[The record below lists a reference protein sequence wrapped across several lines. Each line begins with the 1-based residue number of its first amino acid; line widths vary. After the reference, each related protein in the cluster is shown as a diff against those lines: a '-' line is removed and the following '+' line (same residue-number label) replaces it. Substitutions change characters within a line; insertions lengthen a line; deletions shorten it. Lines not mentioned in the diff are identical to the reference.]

1 MSKSKKI
8 TNTNKEKKASPKASL
23 SVAPKVSKN
32 PQNMAELLQGY
43 SWHGFKKGEIVE
55 GIITEKS
62 NKAIWVD
69 VGAKTEGLILSKEMR
84 VAKDFVGNLK
94 VGDKIKVSIFQSE
107 NDKGYPLLS
116 FRKTLNEFAWTDFE
130 EKLKTG
136 APLKVKGKEMNK
148 GGLVVD
154 ANGFFGFIPTSC
166 FGAKLAG
173 KVKDLIGR
181 DFEAKIIEVDRE
193 KNRLILSEKEISE
206 KGLISEQ
213 REVLGKIKVG
223 ETLEGEVASIMP
235 FGLFIKIKGKKNL
248 EGLLHISE
256 ISWEKIDDPSKLY
269 KVGDKIKVK
278 VILADAQSGKLNF
291 SLKQLEQ
298 DPWGEIEKKYVVDA
312 KIKGEVTRMA
322 PFGAFVGLDKGVEG
336 LIHISKIPAEK
347 SLKAGD
353 KVNCFVESVDKEGR
367 KISLGL
373 VLTEKPV
380 GYK

>member
-1 MSKSKKI
+1 MSKSKK
-8 TNTNKEKKASPKASL
+8 NENQAVKKASLKASS
-23 SVAPKVSKN
+23 SVADKVSKN
-32 PQNMAELLQGY
+32 PQNMEELLQGY

-130 EKLKTG
+130 DKLKTG

-166 FGAKLAG
+166 FGAKFTG
-173 KVKDLIGR
+173 KIKDLIGR

-213 REVLGKIKVG
+213 KEALGKIKVG
-223 ETLEGEVASIMP
+223 ETLEGEVASVMP
-235 FGLFIKIKGKKNL
+235 FGLFVKIKGKKNL

-269 KVGDKIKVK
+269 KAGDKIKVK

-291 SLKQLEQ
+291 SLKQLQE
-298 DPWGEIEKKYVVDA
+298 DPWGEIEKKYAVDV
-312 KIKGEVTRMA
+312 KIKGEVTRMV
-322 PFGAFVGLDKGVEG
+322 PFGAFVSLDKGVEG
-336 LIHISKIPAEK
+336 LIHVSKIPAEK

>member
-1 MSKSKKI
+1 VSKSKK
-8 TNTNKEKKASPKASL
+8 NENQVVKKASLKASS
-23 SVAPKVSKN
+23 SVAHKVSKN
-32 PQNMAELLQGY
+32 PQNMEELLQGY
-43 SWHGFKKGEIVE
+43 SWHGFRKGEIVE

-130 EKLKTG
+130 DKLKTG
-136 APLKVKGKEMNK
+136 VPLKVKGKEINK

-166 FGAKLAG
+166 FGAKLTG
-173 KVKDLIGR
+173 KIKDLIGR

-213 REVLGKIKVG
+213 KEALGKIKVG
-223 ETLEGEVASIMP
+223 ETLEGEVASVMP
-235 FGLFIKIKGKKNL
+235 FGLFVKIKGKKNL

-256 ISWEKIDDPSKLY
+256 ISWEKIDDPSRLY
-269 KVGDKIKVK
+269 KAGDKIKVK

-291 SLKQLEQ
+291 SLKQLLK
-298 DPWGEIEKKYVVDA
+298 DPWEEIEKKYVVDT
-312 KIKGEVTRMA
+312 KIKGEVTRMV
-322 PFGAFVGLDKGVEG
+322 PFGAFVNLDKGVEG
-336 LIHISKIPAEK
+336 LIHVSKIPAEK
-347 SLKAGD
+347 SLKTGD

>member
-1 MSKSKKI
+1 VSKLKK
-8 TNTNKEKKASPKASL
+8 NENQAVKKASLKASP
-23 SVAPKVSKN
+23 SVVGKVSKK
-32 PQNMAELLQGY
+32 PQNMEELLQGY

-94 VGDKIKVSIFQSE
+94 VGDKIKVSIFQPE

-166 FGAKLAG
+166 FGTKLAG

-213 REVLGKIKVG
+213 REALGKIKVG
-223 ETLEGEVASIMP
+223 ETLEGEVSSIMP
-235 FGLFIKIKGKKNL
+235 FGLFVKIKGKKNL

-298 DPWGEIEKKYVVDA
+298 DPWSEIEKKYVVDA
-312 KIKGEVTRMA
+312 KIKGEITRMA